1 MIKYDIYHV
10 NGICYR
16 VNLSK
21 SWDVLAEYYN
31 PYLDAFRT
39 SGLTAAHV
47 ILHRKA
53 VLVGR
58 NVVFKVGR
66 LCSQ

>member
-10 NGICYR
+10 NGIHYR

-21 SWDVLAEYYN
+21 SWDVLAECYN
-31 PYLDAFRT
+31 PYLDAFMS
-39 SGLTAAHV
+39 SGLPAVHI

-66 LCSQ
+66 LC

>member
-1 MIKYDIYHV
+1 MIKYDIYRV
-10 NGICYR
+10 NGIYYR
-16 VNLSK
+16 VNRAK

-39 SGLTAAHV
+39 SGVTAAHI
-47 ILHRKA
+47 ILHHKA

-58 NVVFKVGR
+58 NVVFKDNV
-66 LCSQ
+66 CSQ

>member
-10 NGICYR
+10 NGVCYR
-16 VNLSK
+16 VNLAK
-21 SWDVLAEYYN
+21 SWDVLAEYYD

-39 SGLTAAHV
+39 SGVTAAHI
-47 ILHRKA
+47 ILHHKA
-53 VLVGR
+53 VLVGH

-66 LCSQ
+66 LC